1 MNKNQQFIK
10 INEHFKNQEKKQIR
24 TYVPSYNYKLV
35 QTFQILY
42 KLAKVLY
49 ICEAGGSEVMFIYIN
64 YSI

>member
-42 KLAKVLY
+42 KLRTPSKLP
-49 ICEAGGSEVMFIYIN
+49 
-64 YSI
+64 SI